1 MAGIKFGTDG
11 WRGVIADDFTFGN
24 VRLVAQASAQYMRSR
39 SKEPLAIVGYDCR
52 FASEDF
58 AQAVA
63 DVFASNGIRTL
74 VFDRPSPTQVASWTV
89 IDRKA
94 TGAAV
99 ITASHNPY
107 QFNGFKYKTETGSA
121 VPTDVIAEL
130 ERSIAEIGEAPA
142 PDRKNSRELVS
153 SYDPRP
159 PYYAQI
165 ARMVDLDAI
174 KDAGL
179 QIVHECMY
187 GSGYGYIAE
196 MLGGGRTTVTELHN
210 QRNPLFG
217 GINPEPIPPN
227 IDSTI
232 SVMKVGNHDLC
243 ICTDGDADRVGIIDE
258 TGRFINQLQ
267 VFALLM
273 VYLFEARGLRG
284 PVVKT
289 VNMTAM
295 VDKLGAEFGERVHE
309 VGVGFKNIA
318 PKMIETN
325 ALLGGE
331 ESGGYAVRGHIPER
345 DGILVGLLFADM
357 MVKSGKSL
365 SALLADLEQRV
376 GPHAYARHDIHLTRE
391 TYDAERKRVLETLG
405 KNEPDEIAG
414 VRVQR
419 VRSDDGFK
427 FYLEDGSWVLL
438 RASGTEPLIRVYSE
452 AADQAAVE
460 ARLGALEEIVGIRQH
475 AAPPALRAT
484 SP

>member
-1 MAGIKFGTDG
+1 MARQEIKFGTDG

-24 VRLVAQASAQYMRSR
+24 VRRVAQATAKYMKTRSN
-39 SKEPLAIVGYDCR
+39 EPTAIVGYDCR

-63 DVFASNGIRTL
+63 DVFAANGIKTL

-94 TGAAV
+94 TGAVA

-107 QFNGFKYKTETGSA
+107 LFNGYKYKTETGSA
-121 VPTDVIAEL
+121 VPPEVIAEL
-130 ERSIAEIGEAPA
+130 ERNISALDDVPA
-142 PDRKNSRELVS
+142 PDRSASRTLVS

-159 PYYAQI
+159 AYYAQI
-165 ARMVDLDAI
+165 ARMVDVDAI

-179 QIVHECMY
+179 RIVHECMY

-196 MLGGGRTTVTELHN
+196 MIGGGRTTVTELHN

-217 GINPEPIPPN
+217 GLNPEPIPPN

-232 SVMKVGNHDLC
+232 ALMKVGNQDLC

-273 VYLFEARGLRG
+273 LYLFDIRRMRG

-295 VDKLGAEFGERVHE
+295 ADKLGAEFGERVYE
-309 VGVGFKNIA
+309 VPVGFKNVA
-318 PKMIETN
+318 PKMMETN

-331 ESGGYAVRGHIPER
+331 ESGGFAVRGHIPER
-345 DGILVGLLFADM
+345 DGILIGLLFADM
-357 MVKSGKSL
+357 VVKSGKPISRI
-365 SALLADLEQRV
+365 LAELEQRV
-376 GPHAYARHDIHLTRE
+376 GPHAYARHDIHLHRD
-391 TYDAERKRVLETLG
+391 TYEADRKRVLDTLE
-405 KNEPDEIAG
+405 KNEPSEIAG

-427 FYLEDGSWVLL
+427 FYLADGSWVLL
-438 RASGTEPLIRVYSE
+438 RASGTEALIRIYSE
-452 AADQAAVE
+452 APDSEAVE
-460 ARLGALEEIVGIRQH
+460 ARLRALEDIVGIRQH
-475 AAPPALRAT
+475 VGA
-484 SP
+484 S

>member
-1 MAGIKFGTDG
+1 VAGIKFGTDG
-11 WRGVIADDFTFGN
+11 WRGVIADDFTYGN
-24 VRLVAQASAQYMRSR
+24 VRLVAQATAEYMRSR
-39 SKEPLAIVGYDCR
+39 SNDPLAIVGYDCR

-63 DVFASNGIRTL
+63 DVFAANNIRTL
-74 VFDRPSPTQVASWTV
+74 LFDRPSPTQVASWSV

-107 QFNGFKYKTETGSA
+107 QFNGFKVKSETGSA
-121 VPTDVIAEL
+121 APSELIAQL
-130 ERSIAEIGEAPA
+130 EKSIAAMKEPPA
-142 PDRKNSRELVS
+142 PDRRNSRELVS

-165 ARMVDLDAI
+165 SRMVDLDAI
-174 KDAGL
+174 KDSGL
-179 QIVHECMY
+179 RIVHECMY
-187 GSGYGYIAE
+187 GSGYSYIAE
-196 MLGGGRTTVTELHN
+196 MLDGGRTTVTELHN

-232 SVMKVGNHDLC
+232 SVMKVGSNDLC

-273 VYLFEARGLRG
+273 LYLFETRGLRG

-295 VDKLGAEFGERVHE
+295 VDKLGAEYGERVHE

-331 ESGGYAVRGHIPER
+331 ESGGFAVRGHIPER

-357 MVKSGKSL
+357 MVKSGKPL
-365 SALLADLEQRV
+365 SMILADLEQRV
-376 GPHAYARHDIHLTRE
+376 GPHAYARHDIHLARD
-391 TYDAERKRVLETLG
+391 TYDSDRKRILDTLAN
-405 KNEPDEIAG
+405 NEPDEIAG
-414 VRVQR
+414 VHVQR

-438 RASGTEPLIRVYSE
+438 RASGTEALIRVYSE
-452 AADQAAVE
+452 ASSPEEVE
-460 ARLGALEEIVGIRQH
+460 ARLAALEEIVGIRQH

>member
-1 MAGIKFGTDG
+1 
-11 WRGVIADDFTFGN
+11 VIADDFTYGN
-24 VRLVAQASAQYMRSR
+24 VRLVAQATAEYMRSR
-39 SKEPLAIVGYDCR
+39 SNDPLAIVGYDCR

-63 DVFASNGIRTL
+63 DVFAANNIRTL
-74 VFDRPSPTQVASWTV
+74 LFDRPSPTQVASWSV

-107 QFNGFKYKTETGSA
+107 QFNGFKVKSETGSA
-121 VPTDVIAEL
+121 APSELIAEL
-130 ERSIAEIGEAPA
+130 EKSIAAMKEPPA
-142 PDRKNSRELVS
+142 PDRRNSRELVS

-165 ARMVDLDAI
+165 SRMVDLDAI
-174 KDAGL
+174 KDSGL
-179 QIVHECMY
+179 RIVHECMY
-187 GSGYGYIAE
+187 GSGYSYIAE
-196 MLGGGRTTVTELHN
+196 MLDGGRTTVTELHN

-232 SVMKVGNHDLC
+232 SVMKVGSNDLC

-273 VYLFEARGLRG
+273 LYLFETRGLRG

-295 VDKLGAEFGERVHE
+295 VDKLGAEYGERVHE

-331 ESGGYAVRGHIPER
+331 ESGGFAVRGHIPER

-357 MVKSGKSL
+357 MVKSGKPL
-365 SALLADLEQRV
+365 SMILADLEQRV
-376 GPHAYARHDIHLTRE
+376 GPHAYARHDIHLARD
-391 TYDAERKRVLETLG
+391 TYDSDRKRILDTLAN
-405 KNEPDEIAG
+405 NEPDEIAG
-414 VRVQR
+414 VHVQR

-438 RASGTEPLIRVYSE
+438 RASGTEALIRVYSE
-452 AADQAAVE
+452 AASPEEVE
-460 ARLGALEEIVGIRQH
+460 ARLAALEETVGIRQH